1 MRNSDS
7 PGGGTWSRPSQS
19 SVSFHLLYCSCC
31 PSALSFKLCF
41 ILILYCIWQIH
52 SLLYF
57 HFPKASFYSS
67 PSSQNFLL
75 CPLESYSGKQTTF
88 SRENY
93 SFSCIPCSPVL
104 RSGPQ
109 CCLYPPLCRSLCVF
123 KACTIWLYYI
133 YSFSLTNSFILLFL
147 PRHLSKNVFSG
158 SFSLFLPLAIWDDFS
173 IHVEDSSKTLIS
185 MFINLKI
192 VLTEGW

>member
-1 MRNSDS
+1 MRNADS

-31 PSALSFKLCF
+31 PSAVSFKLCF

-93 SFSCIPCSPVL
+93 SFSCIPLQSSVEKWPLVL
-104 RSGPQ
+104 PLSTLMQ
-109 CCLYPPLCRSLCVF
+109 KPLCFQGLYNLVVLHLLLLIDELFHTSVPSSSFIKECVF
-123 KACTIWLYYI
+123 WFIL
-133 YSFSLTNSFILLFL
+133 SFSAFS
-147 PRHLSKNVFSG
+147 HLG
-158 SFSLFLPLAIWDDFS
+158 
-173 IHVEDSSKTLIS
+173 
-185 MFINLKI
+185 
-192 VLTEGW
+192 